1 MKARARVVHR
11 EDLHRRRHGRSP
23 RGNAIRLDA
32 RRVKDATRT
41 ARSILRHT
49 AGPRRGIT
57 RSGRQVQAHGSQGRT
72 KSQTLF
78 SVKFE
83 VWRDVVI
90 ECECTQFAIKCQR
103 RDDIIIST
111 DQKRIMC

>member
-41 ARSILRHT
+41 ARSILRH
-49 AGPRRGIT
+49 
-57 RSGRQVQAHGSQGRT
+57 
-72 KSQTLF
+72 
-78 SVKFE
+78 
-83 VWRDVVI
+83 
-90 ECECTQFAIKCQR
+90 CECRLRWRRAVDGNVRHGGEGARPLSDEPAGAIAR
-103 RDDIIIST
+103 ADDDGGIRGSV
-111 DQKRIMC
+111 